1 MTELDESIFD
11 ILKYGGGK
19 IISNKDE
26 LKIQIPRY
34 NNQKEYSKMITERNS
49 LKSEI
54 RKISTLLNCV
64 VSINIDS
71 EIDTLQYVVKMRK
84 YAIGIVESVD
94 GFTYYLFN
102 KSKIDW
108 EQIDRIFDA
117 LFKAMEHRIINE
129 KTYKFM
135 INRLYYRIYDGRFN
149 IK

>member
-34 NNQKEYSKMITERNS
+34 NNQKEYSKMITERNA

-54 RKISTLLNCV
+54 RKISKLLNCV

-84 YAIGIVESVD
+84 YAIGIVESVN

-108 EQIDRIFDA
+108 EQIDRIIDV
-117 LFKAMEHRIINE
+117 LFNAMEHRIISE

-135 INRLYYRIYDGRFN
+135 INQLYYRIYTGRFN

>member
-34 NNQKEYSKMITERNS
+34 NSQKEYSKMIIERNA

-84 YAIGIVESVD
+84 YVIGIVESVD

-117 LFKAMEHRIINE
+117 LFKAMEHKIINE
-129 KTYKFM
+129 ETYKFM